1 MLEAKG
7 FWQDKARAGQGLPDV
22 EAIISPSAS
31 LCPKPARTRIPCILK
46 EAVMAVAPLP
56 PVSSSSTTSVP
67 PLSEGA
73 RIVNTFIAPSKTF
86 TDLRRSAAWWGPWI
100 LISIFSLLFVYAVQR
115 QVTFEQISKNQVAHS
130 ARADQFEKLP
140 ADQQARQMAIS
151 SKIIAVTMFGSP
163 LMILFYCLISTVVLW
178 ATFKVGAGADTT
190 FGQAYAITL
199 YAGLPGIVGALLGI
213 ISLFAG
219 ANPEGFD
226 INNPVG
232 TNLAYY
238 LDPETTGK
246 FVRGMASSLDVLTIW
261 TIILI
266 GIGYAS
272 TSKVK
277 RSTAITIVAVWYLV
291 FKLATS
297 TLQSVL

>member
-1 MLEAKG
+1 
-7 FWQDKARAGQGLPDV
+7 
-22 EAIISPSAS
+22 
-31 LCPKPARTRIPCILK
+31 
-46 EAVMAVAPLP
+46 MAVAPPP
-56 PVSSSSTTSVP
+56 PVSSSPTSTVP

-73 RIVNTFIAPSKTF
+73 RIVNTFVAPSKTF

-100 LISIFSLLFVYAVQR
+100 LISIVSLFFVYAVQK
-115 QVTFEQISKNQVAHS
+115 QVTFDQISKNQVAHS

-140 ADQQARQMAIS
+140 ADQQARQLALS
-151 SKIIAVTMFGSP
+151 SKIIGIAMFGTP
-163 LMILFYCLISTVVLW
+163 LLILFYFLVSTVALW
-178 ATFKVGAGADTT
+178 ATFKVGAAADTT
-190 FGQAYAITL
+190 FGQAYAITM
-199 YAGLPGIVGALLGI
+199 YAGLPGIVGGLLGI

-238 LDPETTGK
+238 LDPETSGK
-246 FVRGMASSLDVLTIW
+246 FVRGMASSLDVLSIW
-261 TIILI
+261 TVILI

-291 FKLATS
+291 YKLATS
-297 TLQSVL
+297 ALASLS